1 MVGRTISHYKILDK
15 LGEGGMG
22 VVYKAEDTRLDRL
35 VALKFLSVSERTD
48 EEDKARFAR
57 EARAAAA
64 LDHPNICTVYEID
77 EVEGRSFIAMAF
89 LKGRTVQQMV
99 ETAPVPIDAALD
111 LAMQAAKGLAAAHQ
125 NGIVHRD
132 IKSANLMVTNPTA
145 GSEAQL
151 KIMDFGLAQLTAG
164 ASKLTVEGSTLGT
177 AAYMSPE
184 QARGDKVDHRTDLWS
199 LGVVFHELIT
209 GQLPFRGEYE
219 QAIIYSILHEPPEPI
234 SSLRSGVGLELERIV
249 NKALAKDPDDRYQ
262 SAVDLLVDLRT
273 LRKERESIVS
283 RITHPSHV
291 TQAHATQAGTPTASA
306 SARMGKPAAPTMG
319 SAGTTTQG
327 APSAAP
333 HRHPFFHRR
342 WVKFAGLGLAL
353 FVVFVAARWV
363 PPMWDRPMGKMDGPL
378 FGWRGRGEPPRIAP
392 ITSDAGIESFASF
405 SPDASQI
412 AYTWDGGSGG
422 NSNIYVKLIDGGAS
436 LRLTD
441 SSAID
446 SSPAWSP
453 DGRNIAFLRYQ
464 RGSAGVYLVPP
475 IGGAERKIADVR
487 IPRRSHVLRNL
498 AWSPDAK
505 HLVLVEGGA
514 AGEPGGTQLLTISS
528 GERTAILEGR
538 RRGGFRHSPA
548 FSPDGRAI
556 AFLQSVGLS
565 ADDIYIVRLDQDLQ
579 AAGEPR
585 RVTEDEARIDGLVWA
600 VDGESI
606 IFSSERNG
614 QRGLWRVP
622 ARGGRIFPLPGAGEG
637 ARLPAVS
644 ADGSKL
650 AYTRSMR
657 DLNIWRQSLAGDTEP
672 EPLIRSTRLDH
683 LPRYSPDGRRIAFI
697 SDRTGSMQ
705 LWVADNDGTNAL
717 QLTSYEGELV
727 TLPNWSADSRRIAV
741 QVIERDRSHIDLVN
755 VEDRSRRRLE
765 LPEEGG
771 IAPSWSHD
779 GRWIYLTRRF
789 QGVWKFPIPDGVD
802 AGAEPVQVVA
812 AGGFAQVSPDGKYL
826 YLLTR
831 GRSEGGVMR
840 VPLDGGEESVLP
852 IQAARGQFT
861 VTESGIYFLGRG
873 GDFNLFDFA
882 TGQVKTL
889 ATIEG
894 VADGFRAAS
903 FSVSPDGRSLLFVRN
918 DRNEADLM
926 LIENLR

>member
-35 VALKFLSVSERTD
+35 VALKFLSATERAD
-48 EEDKARFAR
+48 DEDKARFAR

-99 ETAPVPIDAALD
+99 ETAPVPIDEALD
-111 LAMQAAKGLAAAHQ
+111 FAMQSAKGLAAAHQ

-132 IKSANLMVTNPTA
+132 IKSANLMVTSPTA

-164 ASKLTVEGSTLGT
+164 ASKLTVDGATLGT

-184 QARGDKVDHRTDLWS
+184 QARGDKVDQRTDLWS
-199 LGVVFHELIT
+199 LGVVLYEMLT

-219 QAIIYSILHEPPEPI
+219 QAVTYSILHEPPEPI

-249 NKALAKDPDDRYQ
+249 NKAVAKDPDDRYQ

-273 LRKERESIVS
+273 LRKERESRVS
-283 RITHPSHV
+283 RIGHPSHLTQGHL
-291 TQAHATQAGTPTASA
+291 TQAHAPEAG
-306 SARMGKPAAPTMG
+306 AAPGPASTRIG
-319 SAGTTTQG
+319 ESAVAG
-327 APSAAP
+327 AAAAAGQ
-333 HRHPFFHRR
+333 RQPFFHRT
-342 WVKFAGLGLAL
+342 WVKVAGLGLAL
-353 FVVFVAARWV
+353 FVVFIAARWA
-363 PPMWDRPMGKMDGPL
+363 PPMWDRPMGKGGGPP
-378 FGWRGRGEPPRIAP
+378 FGWRGGGEPPRIAP
-392 ITSDAGIESFASF
+392 ITSDAGTESFASF

-475 IGGAERKIADVR
+475 IGGPERKIADVR

-505 HLVLVEGGA
+505 HLALIDGGGR
-514 AGEPGGTQLLTISS
+514 GEPGGIHLLTINS

-538 RRGGFRHSPA
+538 PRGGFRHSPA
-548 FSPDGRAI
+548 FSPDGRAL

-644 ADGSKL
+644 ADGSNL

-657 DLNIWRQSLAGDTEP
+657 DLNIWRQSLAGDAEP
-672 EPLIRSTRLDH
+672 EPLIRSTRLEH

-705 LWVADNDGTNAL
+705 LWVADSDGANAM
-717 QLTSYEGELV
+717 QFTSYDGESA
-727 TLPNWSADSRRIAV
+727 TLPSWSADSRRIAV
-741 QVIERDRSHIDLVN
+741 QVIERDRSHIDLVDAEN
-755 VEDRSRRRLE
+755 RSHRRLE

-771 IAPSWSHD
+771 VAPSWSHD

-789 QGVWKFPIPDGVD
+789 QGVWKFPVPDGVD
-802 AGAEPVQVVA
+802 ARAEPVQVVA
-812 AGGFAQVSPDGKYL
+812 AGGFAQVSPDGKCL

-831 GRSEGGVMR
+831 GRSERGVMR
-840 VPLDGGEESVLP
+840 VPLDGGEETVLP
-852 IQAARGQFT
+852 IQAARGQFA

-903 FSVSPDGRSLLFVRN
+903 FSVSPDGRWLLFVRN
-918 DRNEADLM
+918 DRDEADLM

>member
-132 IKSANLMVTNPTA
+132 IKSANLMVTSPTA

-436 LRLTD
+436 LRLTAPPLRQAHRRRGRTQDRRRPD
-441 SSAID
+441 S
-446 SSPAWSP
+446 
-453 DGRNIAFLRYQ
+453 
-464 RGSAGVYLVPP
+464 
-475 IGGAERKIADVR
+475 
-487 IPRRSHVLRNL
+487 RRSHVLRQL
-498 AWSPDAK
+498 RHRQQPRLVARRPQHSLPALPARIRGRLPRPAHRRGRTQDRRRPDSAAQSCAPK
-505 HLVLVEGGA
+505 LGLVTGRQA
-514 AGEPGGTQLLTISS
+514 PGPG
-528 GERTAILEGR
+528 RGR
-538 RRGGFRHSPA
+538 RSR
-548 FSPDGRAI
+548 
-556 AFLQSVGLS
+556 
-565 ADDIYIVRLDQDLQ
+565 
-579 AAGEPR
+579 
-585 RVTEDEARIDGLVWA
+585 
-600 VDGESI
+600 
-606 IFSSERNG
+606 
-614 QRGLWRVP
+614 
-622 ARGGRIFPLPGAGEG
+622 GAGWN
-637 ARLPAVS
+637 PA
-644 ADGSKL
+644 A
-650 AYTRSMR
+650 
-657 DLNIWRQSLAGDTEP
+657 
-672 EPLIRSTRLDH
+672 
-683 LPRYSPDGRRIAFI
+683 
-697 SDRTGSMQ
+697 
-705 LWVADNDGTNAL
+705 
-717 QLTSYEGELV
+717 
-727 TLPNWSADSRRIAV
+727 
-741 QVIERDRSHIDLVN
+741 
-755 VEDRSRRRLE
+755 
-765 LPEEGG
+765 
-771 IAPSWSHD
+771 HD
-779 GRWIYLTRRF
+779 
-789 QGVWKFPIPDGVD
+789 Q
-802 AGAEPVQVVA
+802 
-812 AGGFAQVSPDGKYL
+812 
-826 YLLTR
+826 
-831 GRSEGGVMR
+831 
-840 VPLDGGEESVLP
+840 
-852 IQAARGQFT
+852 
-861 VTESGIYFLGRG
+861 
-873 GDFNLFDFA
+873 
-882 TGQVKTL
+882 
-889 ATIEG
+889 
-894 VADGFRAAS
+894 
-903 FSVSPDGRSLLFVRN
+903 
-918 DRNEADLM
+918 
-926 LIENLR
+926 

>member
-35 VALKFLSVSERTD
+35 VALKFLSATERAD
-48 EEDKARFAR
+48 DEDKARFAR

-99 ETAPVPIDAALD
+99 ETAPVPIDEALD
-111 LAMQAAKGLAAAHQ
+111 FAMQSAKGLAAAHQ

-132 IKSANLMVTNPTA
+132 IKSANLMVTSPTA

-164 ASKLTVEGSTLGT
+164 ASKLTVDGATLGT

-184 QARGDKVDHRTDLWS
+184 QARGDKVDQRTDLWS
-199 LGVVFHELIT
+199 LGVVLYEMLT

-219 QAIIYSILHEPPEPI
+219 QAITYSIFHEPPEPI
-234 SSLRSGVGLELERIV
+234 SALRSGVGLELERIV
-249 NKALAKDPDDRYQ
+249 NKALAKDPEDRYQ
-262 SAVDLLVDLRT
+262 NAIDLMVDLRT
-273 LRKERESIVS
+273 LKKERETGVS
-283 RITHPSHV
+283 RIGHPSHV
-291 TQAHATQAGTPTASA
+291 TQAHGPEVGGVSGPASTRIGEVSTPGIS
-306 SARMGKPAAPTMG
+306 
-319 SAGTTTQG
+319 
-327 APSAAP
+327 APSATP
-333 HRHPFFHRR
+333 QRQPIFQRT
-342 WVKFAGLGLAL
+342 WVKLAGLAL
-353 FVVFVAARWV
+353 ALFAVFVAARWL
-363 PPMWDRPMGKMDGPL
+363 PPLWDRPPGTGGGPP
-378 FGWRGRGEPPRIAP
+378 FGWRGRGEPPRIVP
-392 ITSDAGIESFASF
+392 ITSDAGMESFASF

-422 NSNIYVKLIDGGAS
+422 NSNLYVKLIDGGSS

-441 SSAID
+441 SAALD

-453 DGRNIAFLRYQ
+453 DGRHIAFLRYQ
-464 RGSAGVYLVPP
+464 RGPAGVYLVPP
-475 IGGAERKIADVR
+475 IGGPERKIADVR

-505 HLVLVEGGA
+505 HLALIDGGGR
-514 AGEPGGTQLLTISS
+514 GEPGGIHLLTINS

-538 RRGGFRHSPA
+538 PRGGFRHSPA
-548 FSPDGRAI
+548 FSPDGRAL

-705 LWVADNDGTNAL
+705 LWVADSDGTNAL

-765 LPEEGG
+765 LAEEGG

-789 QGVWKFPIPDGVD
+789 QGVWKFPVPDGVG

-812 AGGFAQVSPDGKYL
+812 DGGFAQESPDGQYL
-826 YLLTR
+826 FVFTR
-831 GRSEGGVMR
+831 GRSEGGVVR
-840 VPLDGGEESVLP
+840 VPLDGGEETVLP
-852 IQAARGQFT
+852 IQAARGQFA

-873 GDFNLFDFA
+873 GGFNLFDFE
-882 TGQVKTL
+882 TGQVKAL
-889 ATIEG
+889 AAIEG

-903 FSVSPDGRSLLFVRN
+903 FSVSPDGRWLLFVRN
-918 DRNEADLM
+918 DRDEADLM

>member
-1 MVGRTISHYKILDK
+1 MVGRTISHYKIIEK

-22 VVYKAEDTRLDRL
+22 VVYKAEDARLDRL
-35 VALKFLSVSERTD
+35 VALKFLPVSERAD
-48 EEDKARFAR
+48 EEHKARFAR

-99 ETAPVPIDAALD
+99 ETAPVPIDEALD

-132 IKSANLMVTNPTA
+132 IKSANLMVTSPTA

-184 QARGDKVDHRTDLWS
+184 QARGDKMDHRTDLWS
-199 LGVVFHELIT
+199 LGVVFHEMIT

-234 SSLRSGVGLELERIV
+234 SSLRSGVGLEFERIV
-249 NKALAKDPDDRYQ
+249 NKALAKDTDDRYQ

-273 LRKERESIVS
+273 LKKERDLGAS
-283 RITHPSHV
+283 RVTHPSHV
-291 TQAHATQAGTPTASA
+291 TQAHSTQAGAPTAPEST
-306 SARMGKPAAPTMG
+306 RIGEP
-319 SAGTTTQG
+319 G

-333 HRHPFFHRR
+333 QRQPFFHRT
-342 WVKFAGLGLAL
+342 WVRFAGLGLAL
-353 FVVFVAARWV
+353 GAVFVAARWV
-363 PPMWDRPMGKMDGPL
+363 PPVWNGPMGKGPGGASR
-378 FGWRGRGEPPRIAP
+378 FGSRGRGEPPRIVP

-422 NSNIYVKLIDGGAS
+422 DSNIYVKLIDGGAS

-475 IGGAERKIADVR
+475 IGGPEGKIADVR
-487 IPRRSHVLRNL
+487 IPRRRGVLRNL
-498 AWSPDAK
+498 AWSPDAR
-505 HLVLVEGGA
+505 HLALIEGSA
-514 AGEPGGTQLLTISS
+514 PGEPGGIQLLTMNS
-528 GERTAILEGR
+528 GERTTILEGR

-548 FSPDGRAI
+548 FSPDGRSL
-556 AFLQSVGLS
+556 AFLQSAGLS
-565 ADDIYIVRLDQDLQ
+565 ADDIYMVRLDQDLH

-672 EPLIRSTRLDH
+672 KPLIRSTRPRPSAALFARRPPYRLH
-683 LPRYSPDGRRIAFI
+683 LRPHREHAALGGRQRRDQH
-697 SDRTGSMQ
+697 S
-705 LWVADNDGTNAL
+705 
-717 QLTSYEGELV
+717 
-727 TLPNWSADSRRIAV
+727 SA
-741 QVIERDRSHIDLVN
+741 HFL
-755 VEDRSRRRLE
+755 
-765 LPEEGG
+765 
-771 IAPSWSHD
+771 
-779 GRWIYLTRRF
+779 
-789 QGVWKFPIPDGVD
+789 
-802 AGAEPVQVVA
+802 
-812 AGGFAQVSPDGKYL
+812 
-826 YLLTR
+826 R
-831 GRSEGGVMR
+831 GRVGH
-840 VPLDGGEESVLP
+840 PAKL
-852 IQAARGQFT
+852 
-861 VTESGIYFLGRG
+861 
-873 GDFNLFDFA
+873 
-882 TGQVKTL
+882 
-889 ATIEG
+889 
-894 VADGFRAAS
+894 
-903 FSVSPDGRSLLFVRN
+903 VR
-918 DRNEADLM
+918 R
-926 LIENLR
+926 

>member
-1 MVGRTISHYKILDK
+1 MVGRTISHYKIIEK

-22 VVYKAEDTRLDRL
+22 VVYKAEDARLDRL
-35 VALKFLSVSERTD
+35 VALKFLSATDRAD
-48 EEDKARFAR
+48 EEGSARFAR

-132 IKSANLMVTNPTA
+132 IKSANLMVTSPTA

-199 LGVVFHELIT
+199 LGVVFHEMIT

-219 QAIIYSILHEPPEPI
+219 QAIIYSILHEPPEAI
-234 SSLRSGVGLELERIV
+234 SSLRSGVGLEFERIV
-249 NKALAKDPDDRYQ
+249 NKALAKDTDDRYQ

-273 LRKERESIVS
+273 LKKERDSGAS
-283 RITHPSHV
+283 RVAHPSHV
-291 TQAHATQAGTPTASA
+291 TQAHLTRAGAP
-306 SARMGKPAAPTMG
+306 PAPESTRIG
-319 SAGTTTQG
+319 EPE

-333 HRHPFFHRR
+333 QRQPFFHRT

-353 FVVFVAARWV
+353 VAVFVAARWV
-363 PPMWDRPMGKMDGPL
+363 PPVWNGPMGKGPGGAAR
-378 FGWRGRGEPPRIAP
+378 FGSRGRGEPPRIVP

-475 IGGAERKIADVR
+475 IGGPEGKIADVR
-487 IPRRSHVLRNL
+487 IPRRRGVLRNL
-498 AWSPDAK
+498 AWSPDAR
-505 HLVLVEGGA
+505 HLALIEGSA
-514 AGEPGGTQLLTISS
+514 PGEPGGSQLLTMNS
-528 GERTAILEGR
+528 GERTTILEGR

-548 FSPDGRAI
+548 FSPDGRSL
-556 AFLQSVGLS
+556 AFLQSAGLS
-565 ADDIYIVRLDQDLQ
+565 ADDIYIVRLDQDLH

-672 EPLIRSTRLDH
+672 KPLIRSTRLDH
-683 LPRYSPDGRRIAFI
+683 LPRYSPDGRRVAFI

-755 VEDRSRRRLE
+755 AEDRSRRRLQ

-771 IAPSWSHD
+771 IAPSWSRD

-789 QGVWKFPIPDGVD
+789 QGVWKFPVPEGADT
-802 AGAEPVQVVA
+802 AAEPVQVVA
-812 AGGFAQVSPDGKYL
+812 EGGFAQESADGKYL
-826 YLLTR
+826 YMLTR
-831 GRSEGGVMR
+831 GRGEGGVMR
-840 VPLDGGEESVLP
+840 VPLDGGEETVLP
-852 IQAARGQFT
+852 VQAARGQFA

-918 DRNEADLM
+918 DRDEADLM